1 MLYTYLNQV
10 EILVK
15 QMNEMGRDM
24 GIDKIITP
32 KGVRMTMTMM
42 TVTPVLF
49 IYPFLQKYFV
59 KGIMLGAVKG

>member
-1 MLYTYLNQV
+1 
-10 EILVK
+10 
-15 QMNEMGRDM
+15 MNDLGRDM

-32 KGVRMTMTMM
+32 KGVRMTVTMV

-49 IYPFLQKYFV
+49 IYPFLQRYFV